1 MMTLVISSMRFLR
14 HNRLNIFDSWW
25 WLLGTVYYIFVQS
38 CLCTVKENI
47 KSEIQSQQP
56 CLGMLNDNRIID
68 YRNLFSFSFLHYRFS
83 KCAREY
89 RIDCSRKRGAARVL
103 IASWL
108 LIYIA
113 HARRFKP
120 GSPPTQFTV
129 IHCMSWSGRKLA
141 GADTVHAFIYVRR
154 WT

>member
-1 MMTLVISSMRFLR
+1 MTLVISSMRFLR

-25 WLLGTVYYIFVQS
+25 WLLGTVYYIFTQS

-56 CLGMLNDNRIID
+56 CLGMLNDNRLSEFILVFVSPLSIFEM
-68 YRNLFSFSFLHYRFS
+68 RTWVPHWLQQKARSGPCVNSFL
-83 KCAREY
+83 
-89 RIDCSRKRGAARVL
+89 I
-103 IASWL
+103 I
-108 LIYIA
+108 IA
-113 HARRFKP
+113 HAGRFKP